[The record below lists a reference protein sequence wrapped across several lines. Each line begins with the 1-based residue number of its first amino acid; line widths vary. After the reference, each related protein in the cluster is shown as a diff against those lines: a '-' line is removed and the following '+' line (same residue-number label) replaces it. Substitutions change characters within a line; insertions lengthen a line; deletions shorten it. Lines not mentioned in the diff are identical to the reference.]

1 MKTGLITSDSY
12 QNHDTGPGH
21 PEQIARVTVIN
32 ENFKRLNNK
41 NILWKK
47 PSVVTDDIIKDTHE
61 LSYINLVKNSFPYKG
76 YSSLDGDTIISPGS
90 KEATFDAAGS
100 IITAID
106 GVQNKEFKNAFCN
119 VRPPGHHCNQ
129 NKAAGFCILN
139 NVAIGAK
146 YLLNKY
152 KYNKIAIIDFD
163 VHHGNGTQDIF
174 YNNKNV
180 LFISTHQYPYYPGTG
195 SEKEKGKY
203 NNVCNIPLPAGT
215 NSEEYLNAF
224 EHALKKL
231 TEFQPEFILISAGF
245 DGHAA
250 DPLAQL
256 KLDTEDYHEITK
268 RILETSKKF
277 SNGKVVSILE
287 GGYDLDALKDSA
299 KRHVDAL
306 LEFN

>member
-1 MKTGLITSDSY
+1 MKTGLITSTSY

-47 PSVVTDDIIKDTHE
+47 PSLITDDIIRDTHD
-61 LSYINLVKNSFPYKG
+61 SDYVDLVKKSFPSKG
-76 YSSLDGDTIISPGS
+76 FSSLDGDTIISPGS
-90 KEATFDAAGS
+90 REATFDAAGS

-106 GVQNKEFKNAFCN
+106 GVQNEEFKNAFCN
-119 VRPPGHHCNQ
+119 IRPPGHHSSQ
-129 NKAAGFCILN
+129 NKSAGFCILN
-139 NVAIGAK
+139 NVGIGAK
-146 YLLNKY
+146 YLLNKHKY
-152 KYNKIAIIDFD
+152 KKIAIVDFD

-174 YNNKNV
+174 YNNENV

-195 SEKEKGKY
+195 SEKEKGKF
-203 NNVCNIPLPAGT
+203 NNICNIPLPAGT

-224 EHALKKL
+224 ELALKRLKD
-231 TEFQPEFILISAGF
+231 FKPEFILISAGF
-245 DGHAA
+245 DGHEA
-250 DPLAQL
+250 DPLAQMKL
-256 KLDTEDYHEITK
+256 KTEDFYVITK
-268 RILETSKKF
+268 RILEVSKKF
-277 SNGKVVSILE
+277 CEGKVVSILE
-287 GGYDLDALKDSA
+287 GGYDLQALVDST